1 MKSKKTTMRLE
12 NRIYASI
19 TTLYRSPEG
28 SSGGSRSARSESSED
43 PLTCE
48 HHAVTQSNRTTQ
60 GTGSTA
66 APLSTCLHENNT
78 ATPALATAGDKQC
91 PPNCNCGIGDFES
104 CNFSQK

>member
-12 NRIYASI
+12 NTRIYASI

-104 CNFSQK
+104 